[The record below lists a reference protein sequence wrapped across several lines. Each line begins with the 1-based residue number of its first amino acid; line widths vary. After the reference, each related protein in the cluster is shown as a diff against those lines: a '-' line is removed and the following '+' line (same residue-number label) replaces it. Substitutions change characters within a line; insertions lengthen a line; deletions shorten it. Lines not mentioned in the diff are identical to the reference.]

1 MPRHAPQV
9 LSISAERGRTSSTDW
24 ASEATIYKSDD
35 DNHLS
40 LPIGDVNCLVEGVE
54 DNGKPEHDHDYD
66 VVVVVVDDDDDVGVV
81 EVIGEED
88 GKPLN
93 KAKVGQ
99 HHGHVDRTE
108 SIRFRSLAK
117 TNLSCYES
125 FSSLRALFYAFDTS
139 CH

>member
-1 MPRHAPQV
+1 MSRRAPQV
-9 LSISAERGRTSSTDW
+9 LSISAERGRTSSTDR

-40 LPIGDVNCLVEGVE
+40 LLIGEVNCLVEGVE

-66 VVVVVVDDDDDVGVV
+66 AVVVVVVVVDDDDDVGVV
-81 EVIGEED
+81 EVIGDED
-88 GKPLN
+88 DKPLN

-125 FSSLRALFYAFDTS
+125 FSS
-139 CH
+139 

>member
-9 LSISAERGRTSSTDW
+9 LSISAERGRTSSTDR

-66 VVVVVVDDDDDVGVV
+66 VVVVVVVVVVDDDDDVGVV

-99 HHGHVDRTE
+99 HHGHVDRTA
-108 SIRFRSLAK
+108 SIRFISLAK
-117 TNLSCYES
+117 TNFSCSEAQKP
-125 FSSLRALFYAFDTS
+125 R
-139 CH
+139 

>member
-1 MPRHAPQV
+1 MSRHALQV
-9 LSISAERGRTSSTDW
+9 LSISAGQGGTSSTDR

-54 DNGKPEHDHDYD
+54 DDGKPEHDHDYD
-66 VVVVVVDDDDDVGVV
+66 VVVAVVVVVDDVGVV
-81 EVIGEED
+81 EVIGDKD

-99 HHGHVDRTE
+99 HHGHVDRTA

-117 TNLSCYES
+117 TNLSCSEAQKP
-125 FSSLRALFYAFDTS
+125 R
-139 CH
+139 

>member
-1 MPRHAPQV
+1 MPRRALRV
-9 LSISAERGRTSSTDW
+9 LSISAERGRTSSTDR

-66 VVVVVVDDDDDVGVV
+66 VVVVVVVVDDDDDVGVV

-99 HHGHVDRTE
+99 HHGHVDRTA

-117 TNLSCYES
+117 TNLSCSEAQKP
-125 FSSLRALFYAFDTS
+125 R
-139 CH
+139 